1 VTESQEPIS
10 IAAPTP
16 DPVEADATPSPH
28 AGDRKGKGLSV
39 PETAALVVV
48 LGVLFTF
55 FSIASPFFLNTE
67 NLVNILQNVAV
78 VGIVACPATLLLIAG
93 QFDLSVGSA
102 AGFAGMLM
110 AVAALAP
117 GAGGTEVPWSG
128 DLPIPQAFVIAVLG
142 TLLIGLINAFC
153 VTVIGI
159 NALITTL
166 GTLAIFRGLTKVM
179 GNGQT
184 IRINDFGEL
193 GVNRVLGIPLPVYIF
208 IAAVIIFWFIL
219 RYTVY
224 GRSLYAIG
232 ASPTAARLAGIRT
245 KRVIFIAFLLSS
257 LCVALAGLIR
267 LSQVGGASVN
277 AGLGLELS
285 VITAVVLGGASLSG
299 GRGGIGGTVLAVLIV
314 GVLANGLIQLNV
326 PSFWIEV
333 AGGLLLLGAVT
344 VDRVR
349 VRLTR
354 AEV

>member
-1 VTESQEPIS
+1 MSVPTERPEAIGGAVRTESEAR
-10 IAAPTP
+10 AAVT
-16 DPVEADATPSPH
+16 ARSTAI
-28 AGDRKGKGLSV
+28 RV

-48 LGVLFTF
+48 LVVLFAF
-55 FSIASPFFLNTE
+55 FSIASPYFLKPE

-78 VGIVACPATLLLIAG
+78 VGIIACPATLLLIAG

-102 AGFAGMLM
+102 TGFVGMLM

-128 DLPIPQAFVIAVLG
+128 NLDIPTAFAVAVAG
-142 TLLIGLINAFC
+142 TLLIGLINGFS
-153 VTVIGI
+153 VTVLGI

-166 GTLAIFRGLTKVM
+166 GTLAIFRGLTKVL

-184 IRINDFGEL
+184 IRINNFGDL
-193 GVNRVLGIPLPVYIF
+193 GVVRIFEIPLPVYIF
-208 IAAVIIFWFIL
+208 AVIVVLSWFIL

-232 ASPTAARLAGIRT
+232 ASPTAARLAGIRVRRT
-245 KRVIFIAFLLSS
+245 IFIAYLLSA
-257 LCVALAGLIR
+257 LCVAIAGLIR

-277 AGLGLELS
+277 AGLGVELS

-299 GRGGIGGTVLAVLIV
+299 GRGGIAGTVLAVLIV

-333 AGGLLLLGAVT
+333 ANGLLLLGAVA
-344 VDRVR
+344 VDRLR
-349 VRLTR
+349 IRLTR

>member
-1 VTESQEPIS
+1 VAVSNEGP
-10 IAAPTP
+10 
-16 DPVEADATPSPH
+16 ADAVEVRGVAQSGVTTASR
-28 AGDRKGKGLSV
+28 ALRARGTTRV
-39 PETAALVVV
+39 PETAALIVV
-48 LGVLFTF
+48 LVVLFAF
-55 FSIASPFFLNTE
+55 FSIASPFFLKPE

-78 VGIVACPATLLLIAG
+78 VGIIACPATLLLIAG

-102 AGFAGMLM
+102 TGFVGMLM

-128 DLPIPQAFVIAVLG
+128 NLDIPMAFVVAVAG
-142 TLLIGLINAFC
+142 TLLIGVINGFS
-153 VTVIGI
+153 VTVLGI

-166 GTLAIFRGLTKVM
+166 GTLAIFRGLTKVL

-184 IRINDFGEL
+184 IRINNFGEL
-193 GVNRVLGIPLPVYIF
+193 GVVRIFEIPLPVYIF
-208 IAAVIIFWFIL
+208 GFVVIVSWFIL

-232 ASPTAARLAGIRT
+232 ASPTAARLAGIRVRRT
-245 KRVIFIAFLLSS
+245 IFIAFLLSA
-257 LCVALAGLIR
+257 LCVAIAGLIR

-277 AGLGLELS
+277 AGLGIELS

-299 GRGGIGGTVLAVLIV
+299 GRGGIVGTVLAVLIV

-333 AGGLLLLGAVT
+333 ANGLLLLGAVAI
-344 VDRVR
+344 DRVR
-349 VRLTR
+349 VRLTH
-354 AEV
+354 AES

>member
-1 VTESQEPIS
+1 MTSQDPGAEPTPAAAS
-10 IAAPTP
+10 SGTGDVVQAAP
-16 DPVEADATPSPH
+16 ATR
-28 AGDRKGKGLSV
+28 GRGLSI
-39 PETAALVVV
+39 PETGALLVV
-48 LGVLFTF
+48 LAVLFAF
-55 FSIASPFFLNTE
+55 FAIASPFFFNSE

-78 VGIVACPATLLLIAG
+78 VGIIACPATLLLISG
-93 QFDLSVGSA
+93 QFDLSVGSGV
-102 AGFAGMLM
+102 GFAGMLM

-117 GAGGTEVPWSG
+117 GTGGV
-128 DLPIPQAFVIAVLG
+128 DLPFALNLQVSSAFIVAVLG
-142 TLLIGLINAFC
+142 TLVIGLINGLC

-166 GTLAIFRGLTKVM
+166 GTLAIFRGLTKVL
-179 GNGQT
+179 GDGQT
-184 IRINDFGEL
+184 IRIEDFGQL
-193 GVNRVLGIPLPVYIF
+193 GVERILGIPLPVYIF
-208 IAAVIIFWFIL
+208 AGVVLIFWAVL

-232 ASPTAARLAGIRT
+232 ASPSAARLAGIRT
-245 KRVIFIAFLLSS
+245 NRVIFIAFILSA

-267 LSQVGGASVN
+267 LSQVAGASVN
-277 AGLGLELS
+277 SGLGIELS

-333 AGGLLLLGAVT
+333 ANGLLLLGAVT
-344 VDRVR
+344 VDRLR

-354 AEV
+354 ADV